1 MPSTHSNLLVHMILS
16 TKNRLK
22 LIADVWR
29 PELFSYMGGVV
40 DEHKASLLE
49 AGGIE
54 DHVHL
59 VVRIHP
65 SFAIADTVRLI
76 KASSSR
82 WINEDS
88 MPTRCENGG
97 TVALASRNDGTSDG
111 PRVCADQTNAI
122 ARRFPDDSRTHPRG
136 LHPGLSNAIAPR
148 LKTNTLRIRDHIN
161 SANRVQRG
169 GHDIPE
175 DVVRRRTTCAGP
187 LWMM

>member
-59 VVRIHP
+59 VVQIHP

-82 WINEDS
+82 WINEERKVKGKFEWQKGYGVFS
-88 MPTRCENGG
+88 VSQSGRNALSQYIRTQREHHTKPTFEDEY
-97 TVALASRNDGTSDG
+97 L
-111 PRVCADQTNAI
+111 
-122 ARRFPDDSRTHPRG
+122 RTLE
-136 LHPGLSNAIAPR
+136 LHDVEYN
-148 LKTNTLRIRDHIN
+148 
-161 SANRVQRG
+161 
-169 GHDIPE
+169 PE
-175 DVVRRRTTCAGP
+175 YVFDEEITA
-187 LWMM
+187 

>member
-59 VVRIHP
+59 LVRIHP

-76 KASSSR
+76 KANSSR
-82 WINEDS
+82 WVNEEGKVEGRFEWQKGYGVFSVSQSGRD
-88 MPTRCENGG
+88 
-97 TVALASRNDGTSDG
+97 ALSQYIRTQ
-111 PRVCADQTNAI
+111 REHHTKQT
-122 ARRFPDDSRTHPRG
+122 FEDEYLRTLE
-136 LHPGLSNAIAPR
+136 LHDVEYN
-148 LKTNTLRIRDHIN
+148 
-161 SANRVQRG
+161 
-169 GHDIPE
+169 PE
-175 DVVRRRTTCAGP
+175 YVFDEEITA
-187 LWMM
+187 